1 MYNYIVYFF
10 WYYQIPVNKEQP
22 MEFSRIYAPSLKDLF
37 VRQVE
42 DMILS
47 GKLEIGTQLPPERE
61 LCEQMNVSRTI
72 VHAGIAEMAGKGFL
86 EIRPRIGVFVNDF
99 RRQGKSGAILSI
111 MNYNGGSLRR
121 SEIRS
126 ILEIR
131 KAFDLLSIDTIVEKA
146 TDSEIASVLPF
157 LENLKKADNP
167 SACAKALF
175 DFHHEFCIIT
185 QNTILPLIYS
195 SFSIPII
202 SLWERYCRLYGCES
216 VYLSTLRTYT
226 LVQERKAGE
235 AKAWVEQ
242 YFLSIIK
249 GQRQIYSE

>member
-1 MYNYIVYFF
+1 
-10 WYYQIPVNKEQP
+10 
-22 MEFSRIYAPSLKDLF
+22 MEFSKIYAPSLKDLF

-47 GKLEIGTQLPPERE
+47 GKLEIGTQLPPERD
-61 LCEQMNVSRTI
+61 LAEQMNVSRTI

-99 RRQGKSGAILSI
+99 RRQGKAGAILSI

-121 SEIRS
+121 AEIRS

-131 KAFDLLSIDTIVEKA
+131 KAFDLLSIDTIIEKA
-146 TDSEIASVLPF
+146 SDRDIESIRPF
-157 LENLKKADNP
+157 LDKLKDADTP

-175 DFHHEFCIIT
+175 DFHHEFCILT
-185 QNTILPLIYS
+185 ENTLLPLIYS
-195 SFSIPII
+195 SFSIPIT
-202 SLWERYCRLYGCES
+202 SLWERYCRLYGCGN
-216 VYLSTLRTYT
+216 VYESTLRTYS
-226 LVQERKAGE
+226 LVKERKATE

-242 YFLSIIK
+242 YFQAIIN
-249 GQRQIYSE
+249 GPRQIYSE

>member
-1 MYNYIVYFF
+1 
-10 WYYQIPVNKEQP
+10 
-22 MEFSRIYAPSLKDLF
+22 MEFSKIYAPSLKDLF

-47 GKLEIGTQLPPERE
+47 GKLEIGTQLPGERE
-61 LCEQMNVSRTI
+61 LSEQMNVSRTI

-99 RRQGKSGAILSI
+99 RRQGKAGAILSI

-131 KAFDLLSIDTIVEKA
+131 KAFDLLSVETIIAKA
-146 TDSEIASVLPF
+146 TDQDIDSILPF
-157 LENLKKADNP
+157 LEKLRQAKTP
-167 SACAKALF
+167 SDCSHALF

-202 SLWERYCRLYGCES
+202 SLWERYCRLYGCEN
-216 VYLSTLRTYT
+216 VYKSTLKTYIF
-226 LVQERKAGE
+226 VKERKVSE

-242 YFLSIIK
+242 YFQAIIN
-249 GQRQIYSE
+249 GSRQIYSE